1 MGGSGDSGL
10 RFHSLLSVSQIFSY
24 TIMSFFFRNDQHQG
38 TRRPTIQLIKV
49 LHFISDHLPV
59 PPEPR
64 LICLLISN
72 PAYVVRLPLIYPAM
86 DVLLVEKC
94 FLTISFSYF
103 LGRSRFFRFRQ
114 AALSLMN
121 TNKQS
126 LPQEDPDAVMV
137 DSPKENEDS
146 VALQSFPSPTKSI
159 CTPTEDNDLHGLI
172 SSSHHS
178 SQASISPEPV
188 DHSSPK
194 LPWEKL
200 YMTEAH
206 QTSSTLSNTFPRGS
220 INSMRRASSVH
231 EIEGYSNSKNIFR
244 DRHTSEGMWHQHRP
258 QARVFKS
265 RPRVAADFKR
275 RCFLNACR
283 CNKKCFILFC
293 LQIAAFR
300 QW

>member
-1 MGGSGDSGL
+1 
-10 RFHSLLSVSQIFSY
+10 
-24 TIMSFFFRNDQHQG
+24 
-38 TRRPTIQLIKV
+38 
-49 LHFISDHLPV
+49 
-59 PPEPR
+59 
-64 LICLLISN
+64 
-72 PAYVVRLPLIYPAM
+72 
-86 DVLLVEKC
+86 
-94 FLTISFSYF
+94 
-103 LGRSRFFRFRQ
+103 
-114 AALSLMN
+114 MN

-146 VALQSFPSPTKSI
+146 VALQSFPSPTKSL

-172 SSSHHS
+172 SSSRHS
-178 SQASISPEPV
+178 SQASVSPEPV

-258 QARVFKS
+258 QARLFKS
-265 RPRVAADFKR
+265 RPQVAADFKR

-283 CNKKCFILFC
+283 CNKNVLFFFFASKLPPLDNGSHVRGNHFCPFYRSALFWRMIFKQGNQHKCSS
-293 LQIAAFR
+293 QTHS
-300 QW
+300 WWTG